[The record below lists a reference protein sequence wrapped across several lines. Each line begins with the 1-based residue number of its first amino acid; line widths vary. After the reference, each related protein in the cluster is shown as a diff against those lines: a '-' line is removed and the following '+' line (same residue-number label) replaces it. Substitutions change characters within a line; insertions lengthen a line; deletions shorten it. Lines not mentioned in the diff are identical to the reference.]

1 MKLRFACVAAW
12 MAHALA
18 LMGVPDA
25 TIAGAIQ
32 CESHSLNRDD
42 QSRVEA
48 VARTVLPRSARL
60 SISAACR
67 NPRDARAAVATLKS
81 ITSDG
86 VDQWWQ
92 VLCRREEF
100 EWQCDPAEFK
110 QLIKLSLSIG
120 DQSHEV
126 ELSFDKRTPLQRA
139 EILAARALNIYADP
153 DSRLPGC
160 EIAGFKDRALVDVH
174 RGDALPAGSRAVHLT
189 LSSDG
194 VIESIFLDDVQ
205 VVIEFPADR
214 DGAAKPQ
221 ASCWNDAVVVS

>member
-1 MKLRFACVAAW
+1 MKLRFVCVAAW
-12 MAHALA
+12 MALALA
-18 LMGVPDA
+18 LMGMPDA

-32 CESHSLNRDD
+32 CENHSLNRD
-42 QSRVEA
+42 
-48 VARTVLPRSARL
+48 
-60 SISAACR
+60 
-67 NPRDARAAVATLKS
+67 
-81 ITSDG
+81 
-86 VDQWWQ
+86 
-92 VLCRREEF
+92 
-100 EWQCDPAEFK
+100 
-110 QLIKLSLSIG
+110 